1 MSRTSLSR
9 TSLSGTSPSR
19 TRQLVALV
27 PLALS
32 LVGVLAAPAG
42 AAVTSGAPTPGA
54 PVSAPPLSTAPVS
67 TAPDSGAPVAV
78 AASREPYDLTRRQE
92 AVVLDLID
100 DICGDTWCEGDFAFD
115 FRRFSCSPETRSCTL
130 RLRIASYAQEPL
142 EWKWRSRE
150 ISGFSRYWQMVDTGA
165 DGYVS
170 LDGDF
175 YLAVGD
181 VIAEIEES
189 VR

>member
-1 MSRTSLSR
+1 MSRISMSRTR
-9 TSLSGTSPSR
+9 R
-19 TRQLVALV
+19 LVALV

-42 AAVTSGAPTPGA
+42 AATMSGVPTSAAPTSAA
-54 PVSAPPLSTAPVS
+54 PVRAAPI
-67 TAPDSGAPVAV
+67 SGAPVT
-78 AASREPYDLTRRQE
+78 AAAPRAPYDLTLRQE

-115 FRRFSCSPETRSCTL
+115 FRRFSCSRETRSCTL
-130 RLRIASYAQEPL
+130 RLRIASWAQEPL

-150 ISGFSRYWQMVDTGA
+150 IAGFSHYWQMVDTA
-165 DGYVS
+165 PNGYVS
-170 LDGDF
+170 LDWDF
-175 YLAVGD
+175 YVAVSD
-181 VIAEIEES
+181 VISEIEES

>member
-1 MSRTSLSR
+1 MSRLS
-9 TSLSGTSPSR
+9 PPR
-19 TRQLVALV
+19 TRRLVALV

-42 AAVTSGAPTPGA
+42 AVPMSGASAA
-54 PVSAPPLSTAPVS
+54 PISA
-67 TAPDSGAPVAV
+67 APVA
-78 AASREPYDLTRRQE
+78 AAPRAPYDLTLRQE

-130 RLRIASYAQEPL
+130 RLRIASYAQDPL
-142 EWKWRSRE
+142 EWKWRTRE
-150 ISGFSRYWQMVDTGA
+150 VPGFSRYWQMVDTA
-165 DGYVS
+165 ANGYVS
-170 LDGDF
+170 LEWDF

>member
-9 TSLSGTSPSR
+9 TSLSRTSLSRTSLSR
-19 TRQLVALV
+19 TRRLVALA

-32 LVGVLAAPAG
+32 LVGVLAVPAS
-42 AAVTSGAPTPGA
+42 AASVSGA
-54 PVSAPPLSTAPVS
+54 PVSAAPVS
-67 TAPDSGAPVAV
+67 TVTASASPAGAAAPRA
-78 AASREPYDLTRRQE
+78 PYDLTLHQQ

-100 DICGDTWCEGDFAFD
+100 DVCGDTWCEGDFAFD

-130 RLRIASYAQEPL
+130 RLRIASWAQEPL

-150 ISGFSRYWQMVDTGA
+150 ITGFSRYWQMVDTA
-165 DGYVS
+165 SNGYVS
-170 LDGDF
+170 LDRDF
-175 YLAVGD
+175 YLAVSD
-181 VIAEIEES
+181 VISEIEES